1 MEVKV
6 GEYITAQQIKNLQ
19 NAINRE
25 EKRRNV
31 RIEQSGTYPNQS
43 GISGGH
49 TKRWVT
55 DKLVATGSMTSFTPV
70 EKGDFVKS
78 SDFTAMKNAI
88 KALTGKTMD
97 FNIGSSEL
105 DSIDTNTGS
114 IIYAKDMNAM
124 ARIVSEMGKYC
135 VCNNKEACNCK
146 EACNSNCSCQGHCT
160 CNSYDPCSCVGY
172 TPPPPCTC
180 RTHTCSCQSYTQPCT
195 CKNDS
200 GCGCKSYSATTRK
213 RVTAFGSLSWEK
225 TNSYLTRTGY
235 MSSRLPSNARNIKV
249 ESCKV
254 TYNIFYTTSTSG
266 PTPTDSYVN
275 TISHEASGTAY
286 FGLRN
291 VHVNI
296 NGRVYQL
303 KPDSSIEFGMT
314 KSDWSITTISYGQRL
329 YDQATGQYITYNG
342 PPCRQCSKTLTAIQG
357 QTFPYFSTVNYSLAT
372 HRFGVRIFM
381 GAFRW
386 MDYFKSSSQYVSNNA
401 QIYLVISYDG

>member
-49 TKRWVT
+49 TKRWVI
-55 DKLVATGSMTSFTPV
+55 DKLVTTGSMTSFTPV

-78 SDFTAMKNAI
+78 SDFAAMKNAI

-180 RTHTCSCQSYTQPCT
+180 RTYTCSCQSYTKPCT
-195 CKNDS
+195 CKNDT
-200 GCGCKSYSATTRK
+200 GCGCKSYTSRRTEVIQSTFTSTYSYYPANGGPN
-213 RVTAFGSLSWEK
+213 AFNHHEMIVQTK
-225 TNSYLTRTGY
+225 YAN
-235 MSSRLPSNARNIKV
+235 PRNIRV
-249 ESCKV
+249 ESANV
-254 TYNIFYTTSTSG
+254 TFYIQYDRSSIS
-266 PTPTDSYVN
+266 PTQSYVN
-275 TISHEASGTAY
+275 SITNEASYSDSRIFFDFRNMEFLGRRFA
-286 FGLRN
+286 FAGGL
-291 VHVNI
+291 
-296 NGRVYQL
+296 
-303 KPDSSIEFGMT
+303 T
-314 KSDWSITTISYGQRL
+314 KSDWSIGVEGNRRVCRRNWPGLVGAGMPRRTET
-329 YDQATGQYITYNG
+329 AMTQYN
-342 PPCRQCSKTLTAIQG
+342 
-357 QTFPYFSTVNYSLAT
+357 
-372 HRFGVRIFM
+372 RFEINPSI
-381 GAFRW
+381 A
-386 MDYFKSSSQYVSNNA
+386 YFKSMRP
-401 QIYLVISYDG
+401 YLLTHLVLTITVSYDV